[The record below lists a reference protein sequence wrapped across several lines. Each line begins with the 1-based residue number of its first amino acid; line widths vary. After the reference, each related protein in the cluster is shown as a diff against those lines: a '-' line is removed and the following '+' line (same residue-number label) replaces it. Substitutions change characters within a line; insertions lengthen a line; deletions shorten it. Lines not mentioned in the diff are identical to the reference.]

1 MQGGRQRQS
10 VTKID
15 MDKHTDSRTA
25 PDPAEAGTEEGLARR
40 REALRQQL
48 LATAPEPPPAR
59 WPMKPLT
66 EYTDLTEVRTWR
78 QRWNPQTRELGP
90 EPFEISGTVWS
101 DAIEQSLDEQN
112 ALSIPEM
119 PEPVYLDRSIIV
131 GSGARIVVHPQTE
144 IRMIIDEVEHCLIRN
159 KSIVSGQEGPVELCR
174 DADRDIQIEGGIWSD
189 QKNNGAGPQGFRK
202 GKEGLMLGSQGAIV
216 LSNVENVT
224 IRNVTVKDNSSFGF
238 QIGNARNF
246 LVEGVRVDGTKDGV
260 HIEGP
265 AEFGIIRDVR
275 GPLAGDDV
283 VALNAWDW
291 RTSSLTFG
299 SITDILVEDIEV
311 EAGSCAI
318 RVLPGVKLFPD
329 GGTHTCNVERCVFRK
344 IRNCHTFKMYDQ
356 PNIRCTKDDYAADLG
371 TVADLFFED
380 IHVVPLD
387 LTKHHDKSKCAVFDL
402 CEHARRLHFES
413 VRLDYVPG
421 GVYPKYL
428 LSVGPKSSIRPIPFR
443 KTGTREI
450 YNPQA
455 CPVADGITLVN
466 IATRNPDV
474 PGEFI
479 RHEKPSELVHC
490 TSCPDGGA
498 GTVTGVH
505 DADQSATEVP
515 AL

>member
-1 MQGGRQRQS
+1 MKNHEDHTAGEIPNSS
-10 VTKID
+10 V
-15 MDKHTDSRTA
+15 A
-25 PDPAEAGTEEGLARR
+25 QEEIARR
-40 REALRQQL
+40 REALRQRL
-48 LATAPEPPPAR
+48 LAAVPEPPPAR
-59 WPMKPLT
+59 RPMKPLT
-66 EYTDLTEVRTWR
+66 EYADLTEARTWR
-78 QRWNPQTRELGP
+78 QRWNPRKRKLEA
-90 EPFEISGTVWS
+90 EPLEMAGTVWS
-101 DAIEQSLDEQN
+101 DAIDRSLDEQN

-159 KSIVSGQEGPVELCR
+159 RNIVSGQQGPVELCR
-174 DADRDIQIEGGIWSD
+174 DADRDILIEGGIWSD

-202 GKEGLMLGSQGAIV
+202 GKEGAMLGSQGAIV

-265 AEFGIIRDVR
+265 AELGIIRDVK
-275 GPLAGDDV
+275 GALAGDDV

-329 GGTHTCNVERCVFRK
+329 GGTQTCNVERCVFRK

-387 LTKHHDKSKCAVFDL
+387 LTTHHDRSKTAVVDL
-402 CEHARRLHFES
+402 CEHARGLHFEN

-428 LSVGPKSSIRPIPFR
+428 LSVGPKSSIRPIPLP
-443 KTGTREI
+443 KTGAREI
-450 YNPQA
+450 YNPLA
-455 CPVADGITLVN
+455 CPVADGITLAA
-466 IATRNPDV
+466 IATRRPNA
-474 PGEFI
+474 PGELI

-490 TSCPDGGA
+490 TSCPDGGS
-498 GTVTGVH
+498 GTV
-505 DADQSATEVP
+505 AEVQVW
-515 AL
+515 